1 MIYSVLSPNEGMVPL
16 TPKQKKLRNLSSSI
30 FAGPNFSLSAY
41 IYCVP
46 NNVISVVTLRNT
58 SNKTSPLADQHKA
71 PSDNIYLEGR
81 TRGNFFFLINTFGSL
96 VLCFAVVLQSLRK
109 RACWKI
115 SYIIHFIF
123 NRPTRSSMIN
133 ISTEPE
139 NGHGSLKLHYVTLPP
154 NENPIKS
161 NNYPYP
167 IRGGCLCASELIFSL
182 SKATSYKAILP
193 LNLPSWVTDF

>member
-1 MIYSVLSPNEGMVPL
+1 MVPL

-41 IYCVP
+41 ICSVP

-58 SNKTSPLADQHKA
+58 SDKTSHPTDKHKA
-71 PSDNIYLEGR
+71 PNDNIYMEGR
-81 TRGNFFFLINTFGSL
+81 TGGNFFSLINTFSSL
-96 VLCFAVVLQSLRK
+96 VLCFAVVLQSLRQ

-123 NRPTRSSMIN
+123 NRHTRSSMIN

-139 NGHGSLKLHYVTLPP
+139 NGQGSLKLHYVTLPP
-154 NENPIKS
+154 NENTIKL

-167 IRGGCLCASELIFSL
+167 I
-182 SKATSYKAILP
+182 
-193 LNLPSWVTDF
+193 